1 LIQQLFADKP
11 RTFIRASSA
20 VALKSFSNMKNF
32 LRQESSLPQ
41 SFTLRY
47 TNLFNI
53 FREKQK
59 MEKIYFRMQKFNRN
73 FTTYIKEEILYS
85 KDEKFKNNFLL
96 LYFYLNIQNMYTMF
110 INPSWKKIRKFNK
123 HKVFNALSI
132 LE

>member
-1 LIQQLFADKP
+1 
-11 RTFIRASSA
+11 
-20 VALKSFSNMKNF
+20 MKNF